1 MIRRLVDNIRNG
13 RVQKLLA
20 ATTALSVPAL
30 GAEIYLEH
38 YKGSFGD
45 RWMWTPLLLTPPLTA
60 AGVAGLVSEK
70 AARTVLPALSGL
82 YFLDGA
88 IGVLTHI
95 QGVRKRPGGFREAHY
110 NLVMGPPLLAPGSLC
125 LVGGLGLAAAIV
137 KREK

>member
-70 AARTVLPALSGL
+70 TPATPAAVSG
-82 YFLDGA
+82 GVST
-88 IGVLTHI
+88 IGVHI
-95 QGVRKRPGGFREAHY
+95 HLSPNE
-110 NLVMGPPLLAPGSLC
+110 PL
-125 LVGGLGLAAAIV
+125 
-137 KREK
+137 